1 MLFPIFSFIY
11 KKKKSKWSVDSI
23 FYIKIKQN
31 FTSKLQEHTLD
42 ESYIF
47 ENTINFYYINNIG
60 SLKK

>member
-1 MLFPIFSFIY
+1 M
-11 KKKKSKWSVDSI
+11 DSI

-42 ESYIF
+42 EPYIF
-47 ENTINFYYINNIG
+47 ENTLNFYNINNIG